1 MTRAVSKSL
10 RQFLSA
16 YAPEIADIYLK
27 TRQTVLAKAPHANEL
42 IYDAYNALSCV
53 YSFTENMKQGFIH
66 IAAYPN
72 HVNLGFNQGVSLE
85 DPDSLLLG
93 HGSHIRHIKIGHG
106 GVIHCNATLALI
118 ESAVMQGKRMQAANP
133 GATPSFSATLVK
145 SVSDNKRRP

>member
-10 RQFLSA
+10 HQFLSA
-16 YAPEIADIYLK
+16 YAPEIADLYLK

-72 HVNLGFNQGVSLE
+72 HVNLGFNQGASLE
-85 DPDSLLLG
+85 DPDSLLTDRAW
-93 HGSHIRHIKIGHG
+93 RHYSSQRHPDTHRERCDAG
-106 GVIHCNATLALI
+106 
-118 ESAVMQGKRMQAANP
+118 
-133 GATPSFSATLVK
+133 
-145 SVSDNKRRP
+145 

>member
-66 IAAYPN
+66 I
-72 HVNLGFNQGVSLE
+72 
-85 DPDSLLLG
+85 
-93 HGSHIRHIKIGHG
+93 RHIKIGHG
-106 GVIHCNATLALI
+106 RIIHCDATLALI
-118 ESAVMQGKRMQAANP
+118 ESAVMQGKRMQATNP
-133 GATPSFSATLVK
+133 GATPSCSATLVK

>member
-1 MTRAVSKSL
+1 
-10 RQFLSA
+10 
-16 YAPEIADIYLK
+16 
-27 TRQTVLAKAPHANEL
+27 
-42 IYDAYNALSCV
+42 
-53 YSFTENMKQGFIH
+53 MKQGFIH

-72 HVNLGFNQGVSLE
+72 HVNLGFNQGASLE

-106 GVIHCNATLALI
+106 RIIHCDATLALI

-145 SVSDNKRRP
+145 SVSDNKRRT